1 MPHPQEEYERE
12 RAMVDAVMRRIEE
25 EEAAEADAARRRQ
38 RDEQADIQR
47 FLAQQQELKRR
58 RVWGWG
64 AS

>member
-1 MPHPQEEYERE
+1 
-12 RAMVDAVMRRIEE
+12 MVDAVMRRIEE